1 MPKPLVYDLDNETM
15 NGLVTYGYRPALG
28 SIDDFLDD
36 QFENHYKLGM
46 INEGS
51 GWLSK
56 DVVEG
61 IYREQYV
68 FYDHVEGYCFAID
81 QRKVLIGK
89 EEIQALIVGETKDP
103 LYYGATIAIAVEKPL
118 LADAELALWKFRL
131 KLLPTS
137 KPQME
142 NQKQRSESLL
152 RHLFAKYEEY
162 QEFGTS

>member
-61 IYREQYV
+61 IYRV
-68 FYDHVEGYCFAID
+68 AVCF
-81 QRKVLIGK
+81 L
-89 EEIQALIVGETKDP
+89 
-103 LYYGATIAIAVEKPL
+103 
-118 LADAELALWKFRL
+118 
-131 KLLPTS
+131 
-137 KPQME
+137 
-142 NQKQRSESLL
+142 
-152 RHLFAKYEEY
+152 
-162 QEFGTS
+162 